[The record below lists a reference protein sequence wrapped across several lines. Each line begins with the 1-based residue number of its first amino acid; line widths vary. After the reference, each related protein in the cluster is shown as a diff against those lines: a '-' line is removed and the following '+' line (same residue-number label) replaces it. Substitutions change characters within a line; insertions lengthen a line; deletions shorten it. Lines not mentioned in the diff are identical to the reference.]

1 MTEPKGAPSAETL
14 FADFAATPAEHFR
27 LHFFGAVLV
36 CIEYAAACTES
47 FEAAMERFPF
57 LVGYNNELV
66 QRLAGLSSHEA
77 FARWCAALEAWESRA
92 PGHLPLRA
100 LRELLGLDATAAMC
114 LITVGLGEEDPRFGA
129 LFETLQAT
137 PGERHPTCGL
147 LRQSWREHLAPS
159 DFSSL
164 LRRGRDLGLL
174 RVVNGDA
181 TQHDLVLQIPPALWE
196 ALRGDALAS
205 SLPWARYRPVESLLV
220 LDELIVTP
228 EIRAA
233 VAAMPELIK
242 SGETRAVFVRGA
254 RHNGRRTLLG
264 ALARSM
270 GRGVLELRGV
280 EKVDD
285 VRWREAASLAMLRH
299 ALADRCVGSR
309 ARRDALHC
317 QKAGQHVWRWAWCSD
332 SRGPFR

>member
-1 MTEPKGAPSAETL
+1 MLNHQAKIEADSLRVDVSFLPRHRIRSSCASRASIAIRVGCRRPDEASIFIMTEPKGAPSAETL

-57 LVGYNNELV
+57 LVGYNNELA

-147 LRQSWREHLAPS
+147 LRQCVARTPGAFGLFLA
-159 DFSSL
+159 
-164 LRRGRDLGLL
+164 
-174 RVVNGDA
+174 A
-181 TQHDLVLQIPPALWE
+181 A
-196 ALRGDALAS
+196 
-205 SLPWARYRPVESLLV
+205 ARTRSR
-220 LDELIVTP
+220 I
-228 EIRAA
+228 AA
-233 VAAMPELIK
+233 
-242 SGETRAVFVRGA
+242 
-254 RHNGRRTLLG
+254 
-264 ALARSM
+264 
-270 GRGVLELRGV
+270 
-280 EKVDD
+280 
-285 VRWREAASLAMLRH
+285 
-299 ALADRCVGSR
+299 RCEW
-309 ARRDALHC
+309 RRDAT
-317 QKAGQHVWRWAWCSD
+317 
-332 SRGPFR
+332 